1 MTSASRKS
9 RKNNRPYFNIGLVN
23 GIISDMS
30 KSDPKS
36 CNRQPFLSEAG
47 CDRGNVDI
55 HQFDDFPYCEPVNP
69 TMPSIPPEIVDTPIE
84 LPVPPSCACVN
95 IKYALNFKYS
105 QDRKFAASAS
115 FSAQGDCCEGNY
127 VSNFNLQIPCPI
139 LSGGSKKIKMKIG
152 YGTGKASVAASYIK
166 ANASSCTVE
175 AKDVDINL
183 NIPCPVKDARGKKI
197 KIGISYG
204 DGEKTASAEFLR
216 TDTRNCEIE
225 ALTPTLHINI
235 PCPISGRSDT
245 PKIKASIK
253 YGDGDSKASASYI
266 KADPKACTIEPLS
279 PTINL
284 NIPCPVKDARGKK
297 IKIGISYG
305 NGNKEASASYLRTDT
320 EKCEVEA
327 LAPTFKLNLPCPVRN
342 QRNTP
347 KIKAKIGWGMQG
359 ASASASLLSVN
370 VASCEIQARDV
381 NLSLNLPCPVRKDDN
396 PPKIKA
402 KIKWGNS
409 GQSASASFLTAD
421 PDSCQIRGTD
431 AVLNLNLPCPIRNND
446 TPPKLKAKID
456 WGDTGKSASVS
467 ILTANPESCEI
478 KASSATLTLRIPCP
492 IKANATRYLRITPKI
507 GNLTGTQQNIAF
519 ATLSKT
525 NCELTMND
533 TTFNLNVPCPVTAGT
548 KTFKINALQFGVPTA
563 VTKNLA
569 TLTNCNV
576 DMQSPEFS
584 LNVPCAL
591 QNIEVKKGTVTTE
604 GSVGTFSITDTGKP
618 AHGSCSRTFT
628 IDVKFPKGGGDLD
641 LDKELVIGVR
651 YNASRHALQ
660 IKTYNPKKK
669 TESDWKDVFSAVSHK
684 SDHVNCNDV

>member
-1 MTSASRKS
+1 
-9 RKNNRPYFNIGLVN
+9 
-23 GIISDMS
+23 MS

-139 LSGGSKKIKMKIG
+139 IGGGSKKIKMKIG

-204 DGEKTASAEFLR
+204 DGEKTASAEFLK

-253 YGDGDSKASASYI
+253 YGNGDSKASASYI

-305 NGNKEASASYLRTDT
+305 NGNKEVSASYLRTDT

-347 KIKAKIGWGMQG
+347 KIKAKIGWGNTG
-359 ASASASLLSVN
+359 SRASASLLSVN
-370 VASCEIQARDV
+370 VNSCNIEGKDV
-381 NLSLNLPCPVRKDDN
+381 KLD
-396 PPKIKA
+396 
-402 KIKWGNS
+402 
-409 GQSASASFLTAD
+409 
-421 PDSCQIRGTD
+421 
-431 AVLNLNLPCPIRNND
+431 LNLPCPIRNND

-576 DMQSPEFS
+576 DMQSPEFT

-591 QNIEVKKGTVTTE
+591 QNIEVKKGTVTTD
-604 GSVGTFSITDTGKP
+604 GSVGAFSITDTGKP

-628 IDVKFPKGGGDLD
+628 IDVTFPKGGGDLD

>member
-1 MTSASRKS
+1 
-9 RKNNRPYFNIGLVN
+9 
-23 GIISDMS
+23 MS

-139 LSGGSKKIKMKIG
+139 LGGGSKKIKMKIG

-175 AKDVDINL
+175 PKDVDINL

-204 DGEKTASAEFLR
+204 DGPKGASASFIKAN
-216 TDTRNCEIE
+216 TKDCEIE
-225 ALTPTLHINI
+225 PLSPTLHLNL
-235 PCPISGRSDT
+235 PCPIMGRGDA

-253 YGDGDSKASASYI
+253 YGDGDSKVSASYI

-305 NGNKEASASYLRTDT
+305 NGNKEVSASYLRTDA

-327 LAPTFKLNLPCPVRN
+327 LAPTFKLNLPCPVRS
-342 QRNTP
+342 QQNTP
-347 KIKAKIGWGMQG
+347 KLKAKIGWGNTG
-359 ASASASLLSVN
+359 SRASASLLSVN
-370 VASCEIQARDV
+370 VASCEIRARDV
-381 NLSLNLPCPVRKDDN
+381 NLNLNLPCPVRSN
-396 PPKIKA
+396 NTPKIKA
-402 KIKWGNS
+402 KIGWGDG
-409 GQSASASFLTAD
+409 GQSAEASFLTAD
-421 PDSCQIRGTD
+421 PSRCEIQGAN
-431 AVLNLNLPCPIRNND
+431 AVLNLNLPCPVKADN
-446 TPPKLKAKID
+446 PPKVKVSID
-456 WGDTGKSASVS
+456 WGSGAKSASGSV
-467 ILTANPESCEI
+467 LTADPGSCNI
-478 KASSATLTLRIPCP
+478 RGADANLSLNLPCP
-492 IKANATRYLRITPKI
+492 IKSTGTKLLKITPKI
-507 GNLTGTQQNIAF
+507 GNLTGGQQNVNFVTIDKEKCSLELNDVTF
-519 ATLSKT
+519 A
-525 NCELTMND
+525 
-533 TTFNLNVPCPVTAGT
+533 LNVPCPITTGT
-548 KTFKINALQFGVPTA
+548 KTFKINALQFGVPTP
-563 VTKNLA
+563 VTQNLA

-576 DMQSPEFS
+576 AMNSPEFS

-591 QNIEVKKGTVTTE
+591 QNIKIEKGTIKTE
-604 GSVGTFSITDTGKP
+604 GSTGEFTIRDTGSP
-618 AHGSCSRTFT
+618 AHANCQRTFT
-628 IDVKFPKGGGDLD
+628 IDVTFPNGGGDVD
-641 LDKELVIGVR
+641 LDKELICAIQ

-660 IKTYNPKKK
+660 VKTYNPKKK
-669 TESDWKDVFSAVSHK
+669 TESNWKDVFTAVSHK
-684 SDHVNCNDV
+684 SDHACCNDV

>member
-1 MTSASRKS
+1 
-9 RKNNRPYFNIGLVN
+9 
-23 GIISDMS
+23 MS

-183 NIPCPVKDARGKKI
+183 NIPCPIKDASGKKI

-204 DGEKTASAEFLR
+204 EGPNGASASFIKAN
-216 TDTRNCEIE
+216 TKDCEIE
-225 ALTPTLHINI
+225 PLSPTLHLNL
-235 PCPISGRSDT
+235 PCPIIGRVDS

-253 YGDGDSKASASYI
+253 YGNGDSKVSASYI
-266 KADPKACTIEPLS
+266 KADPKACAIEPLS
-279 PTINL
+279 PNINL
-284 NIPCPVKDARGKK
+284 NIPCPVKDAKGKK

-305 NGNKEASASYLRTDT
+305 NGKKEVSAPFLRTDT
-320 EKCEVEA
+320 ERCEVEA
-327 LAPTFKLNLPCPVRN
+327 LAPTFNLNLPCPVRRQN
-342 QRNTP
+342 DIP
-347 KIKAKIGWGMQG
+347 KIKAKIGWGTKG

-381 NLSLNLPCPVRKDDN
+381 NLNLNLPCPVRKDDN

-431 AVLNLNLPCPIRNND
+431 AVLNLN
-446 TPPKLKAKID
+446 
-456 WGDTGKSASVS
+456 
-467 ILTANPESCEI
+467 
-478 KASSATLTLRIPCP
+478 IPCP
-492 IKANATRYLRITPKI
+492 IKSNGSKYIKI
-507 GNLTGTQQNIAF
+507 GKQKIEFVKFSNST
-519 ATLSKT
+519 
-525 NCELTMND
+525 CEMSFGDASFDIDLD
-533 TTFNLNVPCPVTAGT
+533 VPCPITPQGDREITFGALKFGT
-548 KTFKINALQFGVPTA
+548 PEPVKKTLANLTDCKIS
-563 VTKNLA
+563 
-569 TLTNCNV
+569 
-576 DMQSPEFS
+576 MQSPEFS

-591 QNIEVKKGTVTTE
+591 QNIKIEKGTIKTE
-604 GSVGTFSITDTGKP
+604 GSTGKFTIRDTGSP
-618 AHGSCSRTFT
+618 THANCQRTFT
-628 IDVKFPKGGGDLD
+628 IDVTFPNGGGDVD
-641 LDKELVIGVR
+641 LDKELICAIQ

-660 IKTYNPKKK
+660 VKTYNPKKK
-669 TESDWKDVFSAVSHK
+669 TESNWKDVFTAVSHR
-684 SDHVNCNDV
+684 SDHACCNDV